1 MVSAKLSNLGWSLLP
16 VLTAALLSLVLLPST
31 ASAQSP
37 GDNASVADAA
47 RRAREQKK
55 NAAKPARMLTND
67 DLPATPAAVQQPA
80 APAGATES
88 TAADQA
94 RSEDEAAETAIP
106 ADGGQKKKA
115 EIEAA
120 LKRAKAEL
128 AQAQNEL
135 DVLQRKAVLDSDS
148 FYSQT
153 DYSRDTDGKA
163 RLDAGAQL
171 VNDKKSQVDDLKAKI
186 AALLAELGEA
196 PEVEKPS
203 QPQPL

>member
-1 MVSAKLSNLGWSLLP
+1 MVSAKLSKLGWSLLP
-16 VLTAALLSLVLLPST
+16 VLAAALLSLGLLPSR

-55 NAAKPARMLTND
+55 NAAKPARTLTND

-106 ADGGQKKKA
+106 ADGGKKKKA
-115 EIEAA
+115 
-120 LKRAKAEL
+120 
-128 AQAQNEL
+128 
-135 DVLQRKAVLDSDS
+135 
-148 FYSQT
+148 
-153 DYSRDTDGKA
+153 
-163 RLDAGAQL
+163 
-171 VNDKKSQVDDLKAKI
+171 
-186 AALLAELGEA
+186 
-196 PEVEKPS
+196 
-203 QPQPL
+203 